1 MDQKTILIV
10 EDDGIIAAHLQDTLA
25 RLGFVAPEP
34 LATGEAALAAVAAEP
49 PDLVLMDIQLAGA
62 MDGMT
67 AAERIRTAFDV
78 PVVYLTAFA
87 QDAQLQQAKVTA
99 PYGYLV
105 KPAPERELLAT
116 LEMALH
122 KHSLDRQ
129 LKQSEE
135 WLTLA
140 LWGADLGMWDWDT
153 RTNTVLYSGR
163 WAEILGYGL
172 TEIAPNYASWE
183 MRVHPD
189 DLPTMREAFNAHLE
203 NRAPFY
209 ESEHRLRHKDGHWI
223 WVQAKGKVTERDLQD
238 RPLRACG
245 VLLDISGRKRLEE
258 ELRQLA
264 ATDPL
269 TGAFNRRYFLQSV
282 GHEISRAQRYAR
294 PLTLIMFDID
304 YFKRINDTFGHEQ
317 GDEVLKGITA
327 RIRQR
332 LRHSDVFVRW
342 GGEEFMI
349 LAVETAL
356 QQAVALAETL
366 WAALRDAPFA
376 GIGLVTA
383 SFGVTEYQPDETLD
397 RWLKRVDDL
406 TYRAKSKGRDRV
418 CDSGE
423 SAV

>member
-1 MDQKTILIV
+1 MTQRVLLIV
-10 EDDGIIAAHLQDTLA
+10 EDDGIIAAHLQDTLT
-25 RLGFVAPEP
+25 RLGYIVPEP
-34 LATGEAALAAVAAEP
+34 VATGEAAVAAVVAAP

-62 MDGMT
+62 MDGVT
-67 AAERIRTAFDV
+67 AAERIHMAFDI
-78 PVVYLTAFA
+78 PIIYLTAFTRES
-87 QDAQLQQAKVTA
+87 QLQQAKMTA

-105 KPAPERELLAT
+105 KPVSERELLAT
-116 LEMALH
+116 LEMALY
-122 KHSLDRQ
+122 KHRLDHQ

-163 WAEILGYGL
+163 WAEILGCSL

-183 MRVHPD
+183 DRVHPE
-189 DLPTMREAFNAHLE
+189 DLPAMQEAFNAHLE
-203 NRAPFY
+203 SRVPFY
-209 ESEHRLRHKDGHWI
+209 ESEHRLQPQDGHWV

-245 VLLDISGRKRLEE
+245 VLLDISERKRLEE

-269 TGAFNRRYFLQSV
+269 TGAFNRRYFLHSV
-282 GHEISRAQRYAR
+282 GKEISRAQRYAR

-304 YFKRINDTFGHEQ
+304 YFKRINDTLGHEQ
-317 GDEVLKGITA
+317 GDEVLRTMTT

-332 LRHSDVFVRW
+332 LRHSDVLVRW

-349 LAVETAL
+349 LAVETSL
-356 QQAVALAETL
+356 SQSVALAETL

-376 GIGLVTA
+376 DIGAVTA
-383 SFGVTEYQPDETLD
+383 SFGVTEYRPDETLD
-397 RWLKRVDDL
+397 QWLKRVDDL
-406 TYRAKSKGRDRV
+406 MYQAKSKGRDRV
-418 CDSGE
+418 CYSGE
-423 SAV
+423 SAA